1 MTEQAIICHQI
12 VSEKIG
18 NRRPRIGIVL
28 GSGLHPFAEQLTDAV
43 IFEYALLPGFPQLTV
58 AGHDGELV
66 IGELNGHTIA
76 CLSGRTHFYE
86 GDRSCELKTMIRT
99 LKLLGCSIFVNTNA
113 SGSLREDTPPG
124 ELMVVNDHINFSF
137 QNPLVGPND
146 EKFGPRF
153 FSMENVYDADLIHRC
168 FRIAHK
174 LDIPIQQGVY
184 FGVLGPNFETPA
196 EINAFRTLGA
206 DCIGMSTVPDTL
218 VAAHC
223 GMKVLCIAAISNY
236 AAGMHQV
243 ALSHEET
250 LAGAKI
256 AVKRLLPLLN
266 ALLTDLVTN
275 P

>member
-1 MTEQAIICHQI
+1 MTQQAVQCHQI
-12 VSEKIG
+12 VLEKIG
-18 NRRPRIGIVL
+18 ERRPKVGVVL

-43 IFEYALLPGFPQLTV
+43 TIPYSDLPGFPELTV

-66 IGELNGHTIA
+66 IGNLNGHAIA

-86 GDRSCELKTMIRT
+86 GNRANELKTMIRT
-99 LKLLGCSIFVNTNA
+99 LKLLGCEIFVNTNA

-124 ELMVVNDHINFSF
+124 ELMIVKDHINFSF
-137 QNPLVGPND
+137 HNPLMGPND
-146 EKFGPRF
+146 DEFGPRF
-153 FSMENVYDADLIHRC
+153 FSMENIYDSDLIHRC
-168 FRIAHK
+168 CDAASK
-174 LDIPIQQGVY
+174 LNIPIQQGVY
-184 FGVLGPNFETPA
+184 IGVLGPNFETPA
-196 EINAFRTLGA
+196 EIKAFRTLGA

-236 AAGMHQV
+236 AAGMHKV

-250 LAGAKI
+250 LEGAKV

-266 ALLTDLVTN
+266 TLLADLLDS
-275 P
+275 